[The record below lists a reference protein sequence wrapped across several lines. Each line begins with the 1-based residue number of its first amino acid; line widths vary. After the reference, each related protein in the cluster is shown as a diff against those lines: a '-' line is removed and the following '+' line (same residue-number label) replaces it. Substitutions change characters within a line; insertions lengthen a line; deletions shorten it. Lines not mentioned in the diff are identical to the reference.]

1 MPEPN
6 LPQLLNEAD
15 RAFVVAAAG
24 CGKTEAI
31 ARAVALSHGRRQLV
45 LTHTHAG
52 VGALR
57 RRLHALRVPRDRFTV
72 DTIAGWALR
81 FGASYPGLSGLE
93 TSEPVGAQWAQVYGA
108 ASRLLD
114 CRALKRVVLQS
125 YGGVYVDE
133 YQDCVSSQHDL
144 VLKLASLLPCR
155 VLGDPLQAIFDFDGQ
170 RLVDWQE
177 EVDSTF
183 SRLPDLV
190 TPWRW
195 KNRNALLG
203 QWLTELRRALT
214 LGESIDF
221 ESAPVTW
228 MPSGPN
234 AEWLA
239 CMNHPRESGSVVAV
253 RKWPNSCHEL
263 SRTLKGTFTSM
274 EEMDCGALLKA
285 AHQIETVSGT
295 ERVMCCI
302 RFAKEC
308 VTGLSSV
315 TASLEVTLRRG
326 AIPRLTSRCAR
337 PGLYRAVIAASNE
350 TSLAE
355 VLPLLLE
362 LRAEGEY
369 LYRRELWDEMIRA
382 LKAHARLGSGTLRD
396 AAWHVR
402 EITRRVGRR
411 EDSRT
416 VSRTLLIKGLE
427 YDHAIV
433 LKADELS
440 TKNLYVALT
449 RGRDSVTLI
458 SPSSSMTFPVPSN
471 LIA

>member
-6 LPQLLNEAD
+6 LPQLLSEAD

-31 ARAVALSHGRRQLV
+31 ARAVALSQGRRQLV

-57 RRLHALRVPRDRFTV
+57 RRLHALRVPKDRFTV

-93 TSEPVGAQWAQVYGA
+93 TSEPVGPQWAQVYGA

-114 CRALKRVVLQS
+114 SRALKRVVLQS
-125 YGGVYVDE
+125 YGGIYVDE
-133 YQDCVSSQHDL
+133 YQDCVSAQHDL

-155 VLGDPLQAIFDFDGQ
+155 VLGDPLQGIFDFGGQ
-170 RLVDWQE
+170 RLVNWQQD
-177 EVDSTF
+177 VDPNF
-183 SRLPDLV
+183 QRLPDLI

-195 KNRNALLG
+195 KDRNAPLG
-203 QWLTELRRALT
+203 QWLTELRQALT
-214 LGESIDF
+214 LGEPIDF
-221 ESAPVTW
+221 EAAPVTW
-228 MPSGPN
+228 MPAGPN
-234 AEWLA
+234 AEWRA
-239 CMNHPRESGSVVAV
+239 CMNHLRESGSVVAM
-253 RKWPNSCHEL
+253 RQWPNNCHDL
-263 SRTLKGTFTSM
+263 SRTLRGTFTSM
-274 EEMDCGALLKA
+274 EEMDCGTLLTA
-285 AHQIETVSGT
+285 AERIEAGAGI
-295 ERVMCCI
+295 ERVMRCI

-308 VTGLSSV
+308 MTGLSDV

-326 AIPRLTSRCAR
+326 DIPRVTSRCAY
-337 PGLYRAVIAASNE
+337 PELYRAVIAAAGE
-350 TSLAE
+350 DSLLG
-355 VLPLLLE
+355 VLPLLLAV
-362 LRAEGEY
+362 RAEGEY

-382 LKAHARLGSGTLRD
+382 LKSHARLGSGTLRD

-411 EDSRT
+411 EDART

-433 LKADELS
+433 LKADELN

-449 RGRDSVTLI
+449 RGRESVTLI
-458 SPSSSMTFPVPSN
+458 SPTSSMTFPVPSN
-471 LIA
+471 LIT